1 MEDLTCSKGANP
13 GTHILRD
20 MEKYTD
26 ISPLSVWRMIKTKG
40 WTQFKCLKIENAMNE
55 WRHRK
60 KRTEKDG
67 VLDEQFVQNFRSIEK
82 YVWQDEKNCTFEV
95 PFN

>member
-1 MEDLTCSKGANP
+1 MKA
-13 GTHILRD
+13 
-20 MEKYTD
+20 
-26 ISPLSVWRMIKTKG
+26 
-40 WTQFKCLKIENAMNE
+40 Q
-55 WRHRK
+55 K

-67 VLDEQFVQNFRSIEK
+67 TLDEQLVQNFRSVER

>member
-1 MEDLTCSKGANP
+1 MDT
-13 GTHILRD
+13 IQ
-20 MEKYTD
+20 
-26 ISPLSVWRMIKTKG
+26 V
-40 WTQFKCLKIENAMNE
+40 FENWKRNE
-55 WRHRK
+55 WMKAQK

-67 VLDEQFVQNFRSIEK
+67 TLDEQIVQNFRSVEK